1 MDSHTLIQALIYLGS
16 AALIVPIAVRLGL
29 GSVLGYL
36 IAGCIIGPWGLR
48 LVTDAESILHFAEI
62 GVVLMLFIIGLELDP
77 QRLWKLRAAVF
88 GGGALQMVIC
98 GGLLGLFCM
107 LLGLRWQ
114 VAELIGMTLALSST
128 AIAMQAMNERNLMM
142 TQMGRSAFAVL
153 LFQDIAA
160 IPLVAMI
167 PLLAASSASTT
178 MGAFALSAL
187 KVAGALVLVVLL
199 ALAVGGALLFAHNEI
214 SGNGRPGTEVT
225 VSIPQGSGVSV
236 IAQKLKDAGVIRSAY
251 LFRWYVGQKGAA
263 SKLQYGDFT
272 LQKSACS
279 YDAII
284 AVLSTYAKA
293 ETVRVTVPEGTTA
306 IAIAQKMEAAGLCS
320 AEDFL
325 KEANEGDFSEYT
337 FWQYV
342 PDDADAPDR
351 FMKCE
356 GYLFPETYE
365 FLKDDTVH
373 NYVATFYA
381 QFDAQITDEMYAELK
396 KQDMT
401 LPQLITL
408 ASFVQEEAGNS
419 QDSNVAQ
426 VFRNRLAADSP
437 YPRLQS
443 NTSSYIQSDS
453 DNNYLWN
460 WVAPYYGGWDHIPEN
475 IVAAYDT
482 YSCKGLP
489 AGPISNPGIAAI
501 RAALAPQPNEEAKDA
516 YFFVTDLKGS
526 YYYAR
531 TLSEHNAN
539 CQKAAQV
546 NKTVNTEK

>member
-1 MDSHTLIQALIYLGS
+1 MAQKHSH
-16 AALIVPIAVRLGL
+16 AAG
-29 GSVLGYL
+29 
-36 IAGCIIGPWGLR
+36 
-48 LVTDAESILHFAEI
+48 
-62 GVVLMLFIIGLELDP
+62 
-77 QRLWKLRAAVF
+77 KK
-88 GGGALQMVIC
+88 GGAWKIL
-98 GGLLGLFCM
+98 
-107 LLGLRWQ
+107 
-114 VAELIGMTLALSST
+114 
-128 AIAMQAMNERNLMM
+128 
-142 TQMGRSAFAVL
+142 
-153 LFQDIAA
+153 
-160 IPLVAMI
+160 
-167 PLLAASSASTT
+167 
-178 MGAFALSAL
+178 
-187 KVAGALVLVVLL
+187 LVLVVLL
-199 ALAVGGALLFAHNEI
+199 ALAAGAALLFARSEI
-214 SGNGRPGTEVT
+214 NGRTTDAEPVT
-225 VSIPQGSGVSV
+225 VSIQQGSGVSA
-236 IAQKLKDAGVIRSAY
+236 IAQKLKDAGVIRSTY
-251 LFRWYVGQKGAA
+251 LFRWYVGQKGTAA
-263 SKLQYGDFT
+263 KLQYGDFALT
-272 LQKSACS
+272 PGTG
-279 YDAII
+279 YDDLITA
-284 AVLSTYAKA
+284 LSTYAKA
-293 ETVRVTVPEGTTA
+293 ETVRVTIPEGTTA

-401 LPQLITL
+401 LPELITL

-426 VFRNRLAADSP
+426 VFRNRLAEGSP

-443 NTSSYIQSDS
+443 NTSSYIQSDA

-460 WVAPYYGGWDHIPEN
+460 WVAPYYGGWDNIPEN

-489 AGPISNPGIAAI
+489 AGPISNPGLAAI
-501 RAALAPQPNEEAKDA
+501 QAALDPQPDEDAKDA
-516 YFFVTDLKGS
+516 YFFVTDLKGN

-539 CQKAAQV
+539 CQTAADV
-546 NKTVNTEK
+546 NKTVG

>member
-1 MDSHTLIQALIYLGS
+1 MAQKHSH
-16 AALIVPIAVRLGL
+16 AAR
-29 GSVLGYL
+29 
-36 IAGCIIGPWGLR
+36 
-48 LVTDAESILHFAEI
+48 
-62 GVVLMLFIIGLELDP
+62 
-77 QRLWKLRAAVF
+77 KK
-88 GGGALQMVIC
+88 GGAWKIL
-98 GGLLGLFCM
+98 
-107 LLGLRWQ
+107 
-114 VAELIGMTLALSST
+114 
-128 AIAMQAMNERNLMM
+128 
-142 TQMGRSAFAVL
+142 
-153 LFQDIAA
+153 
-160 IPLVAMI
+160 
-167 PLLAASSASTT
+167 
-178 MGAFALSAL
+178 
-187 KVAGALVLVVLL
+187 LVLVVLL
-199 ALAVGGALLFAHNEI
+199 ALAAGAALLFARSEI
-214 SGNGRPGTEVT
+214 NGRTTDAEPVT
-225 VSIPQGSGVSV
+225 VSIQQGSGVSA

-251 LFRWYVGQKGAA
+251 LFRWYVGQKGTAA
-263 SKLQYGDFT
+263 KLQYGDFALT
-272 LQKSACS
+272 PGTG
-279 YDAII
+279 YDDLI
-284 AVLSTYAKA
+284 AALSTYAKA
-293 ETVRVTVPEGTTA
+293 ETVRVTIPEGTTA

-337 FWQYV
+337 FWQDV

-401 LPQLITL
+401 LPELITL

-426 VFRNRLAADSP
+426 VFRNRLAEGSP

-443 NTSSYIQSDS
+443 NTSSYIQSDA

-460 WVAPYYGGWDHIPEN
+460 WVAPYYGGWDNIPEN

-489 AGPISNPGIAAI
+489 AGPISNPGLAAI
-501 RAALAPQPNEEAKDA
+501 QAALDPQPDEDAKDA
-516 YFFVTDLKGS
+516 YFFVTDLKGN

-539 CQKAAQV
+539 CQKAAEV
-546 NKTVNTEK
+546 NKSVKG

>member
-1 MDSHTLIQALIYLGS
+1 MAHNDTH
-16 AALIVPIAVRLGL
+16 AAR
-29 GSVLGYL
+29 
-36 IAGCIIGPWGLR
+36 
-48 LVTDAESILHFAEI
+48 
-62 GVVLMLFIIGLELDP
+62 
-77 QRLWKLRAAVF
+77 KK
-88 GGGALQMVIC
+88 GGAGKIL
-98 GGLLGLFCM
+98 
-107 LLGLRWQ
+107 
-114 VAELIGMTLALSST
+114 
-128 AIAMQAMNERNLMM
+128 
-142 TQMGRSAFAVL
+142 
-153 LFQDIAA
+153 
-160 IPLVAMI
+160 
-167 PLLAASSASTT
+167 
-178 MGAFALSAL
+178 
-187 KVAGALVLVVLL
+187 LVVLL
-199 ALAVGGALLFAHNEI
+199 LILLAAGAAVLFARSEI
-214 SGNGRPGTEVT
+214 HGSSKPGTAVT
-225 VSIPQGSGVSV
+225 VSIQQGSGVAT
-236 IAQKLKDAGVIRSAY
+236 IANKLKDAGVIRSAY
-251 LFRWYVGQKGAA
+251 LFRWYVGEKGAA
-263 SKLQYGDFT
+263 AKLQYGDFELT
-272 LQKSACS
+272 TGSS
-279 YDAII
+279 YDALIST
-284 AVLSTYAKA
+284 LSQYAKA
-293 ETVRVTVPEGTTA
+293 ETVRVTIPEGTTA

-419 QDSNVAQ
+419 QDSNVSQ

-460 WVAPYYGGWDHIPEN
+460 WVAPYYGGWDNIPEN

>member
-1 MDSHTLIQALIYLGS
+1 MAQKHSH
-16 AALIVPIAVRLGL
+16 AAR
-29 GSVLGYL
+29 
-36 IAGCIIGPWGLR
+36 
-48 LVTDAESILHFAEI
+48 
-62 GVVLMLFIIGLELDP
+62 
-77 QRLWKLRAAVF
+77 KK
-88 GGGALQMVIC
+88 GGAWKIL
-98 GGLLGLFCM
+98 
-107 LLGLRWQ
+107 
-114 VAELIGMTLALSST
+114 
-128 AIAMQAMNERNLMM
+128 
-142 TQMGRSAFAVL
+142 
-153 LFQDIAA
+153 
-160 IPLVAMI
+160 
-167 PLLAASSASTT
+167 
-178 MGAFALSAL
+178 
-187 KVAGALVLVVLL
+187 LVLVVLL
-199 ALAVGGALLFAHNEI
+199 VLAAGAALLFARSEI
-214 SGNGRPGTEVT
+214 NGRTTDAEPVT
-225 VSIPQGSGVSV
+225 VSIQQGSGVSA

-251 LFRWYVGQKGAA
+251 LFRWYVGQKGTAA
-263 SKLQYGDFT
+263 KLQYGDFALT
-272 LQKSACS
+272 PGTG
-279 YDAII
+279 YDDLI
-284 AVLSTYAKA
+284 AALSTYAKA
-293 ETVRVTVPEGTTA
+293 ETVRVTIPEGTTA

-401 LPQLITL
+401 LPELITL

-426 VFRNRLAADSP
+426 VFRNRLAEGSP

-443 NTSSYIQSDS
+443 NTSSYVQSDA

-460 WVAPYYGGWDHIPEN
+460 WVAPYYGGWDNIPEN

-489 AGPISNPGIAAI
+489 AGPISNPGLAAI
-501 RAALAPQPNEEAKDA
+501 QAALDPQPDEDAKDA
-516 YFFVTDLKGS
+516 YFFVTDLKGN

-539 CQKAAQV
+539 CQKAAEV
-546 NKTVNTEK
+546 NKSVKG

>member
-1 MDSHTLIQALIYLGS
+1 MAQKSSQAARKKGG
-16 AALIVPIAVRLGL
+16 V
-29 GSVLGYL
+29 
-36 IAGCIIGPWGLR
+36 WK
-48 LVTDAESILHFAEI
+48 IL
-62 GVVLMLFIIGLELDP
+62 
-77 QRLWKLRAAVF
+77 
-88 GGGALQMVIC
+88 
-98 GGLLGLFCM
+98 
-107 LLGLRWQ
+107 
-114 VAELIGMTLALSST
+114 
-128 AIAMQAMNERNLMM
+128 
-142 TQMGRSAFAVL
+142 
-153 LFQDIAA
+153 
-160 IPLVAMI
+160 
-167 PLLAASSASTT
+167 
-178 MGAFALSAL
+178 
-187 KVAGALVLVVLL
+187 LVLVVLL
-199 ALAVGGALLFAHNEI
+199 ALAVGGALLFARNEI
-214 SGNGRPGTEVT
+214 SGNGRPGAEVT
-225 VSIPQGSGVSV
+225 VSIPQGSGVSA

-293 ETVRVTVPEGTTA
+293 ETVRVTIPEGTTA

-325 KEANEGDFSEYT
+325 KEANEGDFTKYT

-342 PDDADAPDR
+342 PDDAPDR

-356 GYLFPETYE
+356 GYLFPDTYE

-381 QFDAQITDEMYAELK
+381 QFDAQITEEMYAELE
-396 KQDMT
+396 KQAMT
-401 LPQLITL
+401 LPELITL

-426 VFRNRLAADSP
+426 VFRNRLADGSP

-443 NTSSYIQSDS
+443 NTSSHIQSDD

-460 WVAPYYGGWDHIPEN
+460 WVAPYYGGWDKIPEN

-482 YSCKGLP
+482 YSCTGLP
-489 AGPISNPGIAAI
+489 AGPISNPGLAAI
-501 RAALAPQPNEEAKDA
+501 KAALTPEPDEAAKNA

-526 YYYAR
+526 YYYAH

-539 CQKAAQV
+539 CKTAAAV
-546 NKTVNTEK
+546 NKSMNTEK

>member
-1 MDSHTLIQALIYLGS
+1 MAQKHSH
-16 AALIVPIAVRLGL
+16 AAR
-29 GSVLGYL
+29 
-36 IAGCIIGPWGLR
+36 
-48 LVTDAESILHFAEI
+48 
-62 GVVLMLFIIGLELDP
+62 
-77 QRLWKLRAAVF
+77 KK
-88 GGGALQMVIC
+88 GGAWKIL
-98 GGLLGLFCM
+98 
-107 LLGLRWQ
+107 
-114 VAELIGMTLALSST
+114 
-128 AIAMQAMNERNLMM
+128 
-142 TQMGRSAFAVL
+142 
-153 LFQDIAA
+153 
-160 IPLVAMI
+160 
-167 PLLAASSASTT
+167 
-178 MGAFALSAL
+178 
-187 KVAGALVLVVLL
+187 LVLVVLL
-199 ALAVGGALLFAHNEI
+199 ALAAGAALLFARSEI
-214 SGNGRPGTEVT
+214 NGRTTDAEPVT
-225 VSIPQGSGVSV
+225 VSIQQGSGVSA

-251 LFRWYVGQKGAA
+251 LFRWYVGQKGTAA
-263 SKLQYGDFT
+263 KLQYGDFALT
-272 LQKSACS
+272 PGTG
-279 YDAII
+279 YDDLI
-284 AVLSTYAKA
+284 AALSTYAKA
-293 ETVRVTVPEGTTA
+293 ETVRVTIPEGTTA

-401 LPQLITL
+401 LPELITL

-426 VFRNRLAADSP
+426 VFRNRLAEGSP

-443 NTSSYIQSDS
+443 NTSSYIQSDA

-460 WVAPYYGGWDHIPEN
+460 WVAPYYGGWDNIPEN

-489 AGPISNPGIAAI
+489 AGPISNPGLAAI
-501 RAALAPQPNEEAKDA
+501 QAALDPQPDEDAKDA
-516 YFFVTDLKGS
+516 YFFVTDLKGN

-539 CQKAAQV
+539 CQKAAEV
-546 NKTVNTEK
+546 NKSVKN

>member
-1 MDSHTLIQALIYLGS
+1 MAQKHSH
-16 AALIVPIAVRLGL
+16 AAR
-29 GSVLGYL
+29 
-36 IAGCIIGPWGLR
+36 
-48 LVTDAESILHFAEI
+48 
-62 GVVLMLFIIGLELDP
+62 
-77 QRLWKLRAAVF
+77 KK
-88 GGGALQMVIC
+88 GGAWKIL
-98 GGLLGLFCM
+98 
-107 LLGLRWQ
+107 
-114 VAELIGMTLALSST
+114 
-128 AIAMQAMNERNLMM
+128 
-142 TQMGRSAFAVL
+142 
-153 LFQDIAA
+153 
-160 IPLVAMI
+160 
-167 PLLAASSASTT
+167 
-178 MGAFALSAL
+178 
-187 KVAGALVLVVLL
+187 LVLVVLL
-199 ALAVGGALLFAHNEI
+199 ALAAGAALLFARSEI
-214 SGNGRPGTEVT
+214 NGRTTDAESVT
-225 VSIPQGSGVSV
+225 VSIQQGSGVSA

-251 LFRWYVGQKGAA
+251 LFRWYVGQKGTAA
-263 SKLQYGDFT
+263 KLQYGDFALT
-272 LQKSACS
+272 PGTG
-279 YDAII
+279 YDDLITA
-284 AVLSTYAKA
+284 LSTYAKA
-293 ETVRVTVPEGTTA
+293 ETVRVTIPEGTTA

-325 KEANEGDFSEYT
+325 KEANEGDFSAYT

-396 KQDMT
+396 KQEMT

-426 VFRNRLAADSP
+426 VFRNRLAEGSP

-443 NTSSYIQSDS
+443 NTSSYIQSDA

-460 WVAPYYGGWDHIPEN
+460 WVAPYYGGWDNIPEN

-489 AGPISNPGIAAI
+489 AGPISNPGLAAI
-501 RAALAPQPNEEAKDA
+501 QAALDPQPDEDAKDA
-516 YFFVTDLKGS
+516 YFFVTDLKGN

-539 CQKAAQV
+539 CQTAAEV
-546 NKTVNTEK
+546 NKSVKG

>member
-1 MDSHTLIQALIYLGS
+1 MAQKSSH
-16 AALIVPIAVRLGL
+16 AARKKGGV
-29 GSVLGYL
+29 
-36 IAGCIIGPWGLR
+36 WK
-48 LVTDAESILHFAEI
+48 IL
-62 GVVLMLFIIGLELDP
+62 
-77 QRLWKLRAAVF
+77 
-88 GGGALQMVIC
+88 
-98 GGLLGLFCM
+98 
-107 LLGLRWQ
+107 
-114 VAELIGMTLALSST
+114 
-128 AIAMQAMNERNLMM
+128 
-142 TQMGRSAFAVL
+142 
-153 LFQDIAA
+153 
-160 IPLVAMI
+160 
-167 PLLAASSASTT
+167 
-178 MGAFALSAL
+178 
-187 KVAGALVLVVLL
+187 LVVLL
-199 ALAVGGALLFAHNEI
+199 ALAVGGALLFARNEI
-214 SGNGRPGTEVT
+214 SGNGRPGAEVT
-225 VSIPQGSGVSV
+225 VSIPQGSGVSA

-293 ETVRVTVPEGTTA
+293 ETVRVTIPEGTTA

-325 KEANEGDFSEYT
+325 KEANEGDFSKYT

-342 PDDADAPDR
+342 PDDVDAPDR

-381 QFDAQITDEMYAELK
+381 QFDAQITEKMYAELE
-396 KQDMT
+396 KQAMT
-401 LPQLITL
+401 LPELITL

-426 VFRNRLAADSP
+426 VFRNRLADGSP

-443 NTSSYIQSDS
+443 NTSSHIQSDD

-460 WVAPYYGGWDHIPEN
+460 WVAPYYGGWDKIPEN

-482 YSCKGLP
+482 YSCTGLP
-489 AGPISNPGIAAI
+489 AGPISNPGLAAI
-501 RAALAPQPNEEAKDA
+501 KAALTPEPDEAAKNA

-526 YYYAR
+526 YYYAH

-539 CQKAAQV
+539 CKTAAAV
-546 NKTVNTEK
+546 NRSMNTEK

>member
-1 MDSHTLIQALIYLGS
+1 MAHKSSHS
-16 AALIVPIAVRLGL
+16 AP
-29 GSVLGYL
+29 S
-36 IAGCIIGPWGLR
+36 
-48 LVTDAESILHFAEI
+48 
-62 GVVLMLFIIGLELDP
+62 
-77 QRLWKLRAAVF
+77 K
-88 GGGALQMVIC
+88 GGALKIFLVI
-98 GGLLGLFCM
+98 LLL
-107 LLGLRWQ
+107 
-114 VAELIGMTLALSST
+114 
-128 AIAMQAMNERNLMM
+128 
-142 TQMGRSAFAVL
+142 AVL
-153 LFQDIAA
+153 A
-160 IPLVAMI
+160 
-167 PLLAASSASTT
+167 
-178 MGAFALSAL
+178 
-187 KVAGALVLVVLL
+187 AGA
-199 ALAVGGALLFAHNEI
+199 ALLFARSEI
-214 SGNGRPGTEVT
+214 NGSGKPGAEVT
-225 VSIPQGSGVSV
+225 VSIPQGSGVSA

-251 LFRWYVGQKGAA
+251 LFRWYVGQKGAV

-293 ETVRVTVPEGTTA
+293 ETVRVTIPEGTTA

-342 PDDADAPDR
+342 PDDAAAPDR

-381 QFDAQITDEMYAELK
+381 QFDAQITEEMYAELK
-396 KQDMT
+396 AQGMT
-401 LPQLITL
+401 LNELVTL
-408 ASFVQEEAGNS
+408 ASFVQEEAGNE

-426 VFRNRLAADSP
+426 VFRNRLAEGSP

-443 NTSSYIQSDS
+443 NTSSYIQSDA

-460 WVAPYYGGWDHIPEN
+460 WVAPYYGGWDNIPEN
-475 IVAAYDT
+475 IVSAYDT
-482 YSCKGLP
+482 YSCTGLP
-489 AGPISNPGIAAI
+489 AGPISNPGLAAI
-501 RAALAPQPNEEAKDA
+501 KAALHPEPDEDAKDA
-516 YFFVTDLKGS
+516 YFFVTDLMGN

-531 TLSEHNAN
+531 TLTEHNAN
-539 CQKAAQV
+539 CQTAANV
-546 NKTVNTEK
+546 NKSMN

>member
-1 MDSHTLIQALIYLGS
+1 MAQKSSH
-16 AALIVPIAVRLGL
+16 AARKKGGV
-29 GSVLGYL
+29 
-36 IAGCIIGPWGLR
+36 WK
-48 LVTDAESILHFAEI
+48 IL
-62 GVVLMLFIIGLELDP
+62 L
-77 QRLWKLRAAVF
+77 
-88 GGGALQMVIC
+88 
-98 GGLLGLFCM
+98 
-107 LLGLRWQ
+107 
-114 VAELIGMTLALSST
+114 
-128 AIAMQAMNERNLMM
+128 
-142 TQMGRSAFAVL
+142 
-153 LFQDIAA
+153 
-160 IPLVAMI
+160 
-167 PLLAASSASTT
+167 
-178 MGAFALSAL
+178 
-187 KVAGALVLVVLL
+187 VLL
-199 ALAVGGALLFAHNEI
+199 ALAVGGALLFARNEI
-214 SGNGRPGTEVT
+214 SGNGRPGAEVT
-225 VSIPQGSGVSV
+225 VSIPQGSGVST

-284 AVLSTYAKA
+284 AALSTYAKA
-293 ETVRVTVPEGTTA
+293 ETVRVTIPEGTTA

-325 KEANEGDFSEYT
+325 KEANEGDFSKYT

-342 PDDADAPDR
+342 PDDVDAPDR

-381 QFDAQITDEMYAELK
+381 QFDAQITEEMYAELE
-396 KQDMT
+396 KQAMT
-401 LPQLITL
+401 LPELITL

-426 VFRNRLAADSP
+426 VFRNRLADGSP

-443 NTSSYIQSDS
+443 NTSSHIQSDD

-460 WVAPYYGGWDHIPEN
+460 WVAPYYGGWDKIPEN

-482 YSCKGLP
+482 YSCTGLP
-489 AGPISNPGIAAI
+489 AGPISNPGLAAI
-501 RAALAPQPNEEAKDA
+501 KAALTPEPDEAAKNA

-526 YYYAR
+526 YYYAH

-539 CQKAAQV
+539 CKTAAAV
-546 NKTVNTEK
+546 NKSMNTEK

>member
-1 MDSHTLIQALIYLGS
+1 MAQKHSH
-16 AALIVPIAVRLGL
+16 AAR
-29 GSVLGYL
+29 
-36 IAGCIIGPWGLR
+36 
-48 LVTDAESILHFAEI
+48 
-62 GVVLMLFIIGLELDP
+62 
-77 QRLWKLRAAVF
+77 KK
-88 GGGALQMVIC
+88 GGAWKI
-98 GGLLGLFCM
+98 
-107 LLGLRWQ
+107 
-114 VAELIGMTLALSST
+114 
-128 AIAMQAMNERNLMM
+128 
-142 TQMGRSAFAVL
+142 
-153 LFQDIAA
+153 
-160 IPLVAMI
+160 
-167 PLLAASSASTT
+167 LLA
-178 MGAFALSAL
+178 
-187 KVAGALVLVVLL
+187 VVLL
-199 ALAVGGALLFAHNEI
+199 LVLAAGAAGVFAYNEI
-214 SGNGRPGTEVT
+214 HGNGKPGTEVT
-225 VSIPQGSGVSV
+225 VSIPQGSGVAS
-236 IAQKLKDAGVIRSAY
+236 IANRLKEAGVIRSAY
-251 LFRWYVGQKGAA
+251 LFRWYVGQKGTAA
-263 SKLQYGDFT
+263 KLQYGDFALT
-272 LQKSACS
+272 PGTG
-279 YDAII
+279 YDDLITA
-284 AVLSTYAKA
+284 LSTYAKA
-293 ETVRVTVPEGTTA
+293 ETVRVTIPEGTTA

-396 KQDMT
+396 KQEMT
-401 LPQLITL
+401 LPELITL

-426 VFRNRLAADSP
+426 VFRNRLAEGSP

-443 NTSSYIQSDS
+443 NTSSYIQSDA

-460 WVAPYYGGWDHIPEN
+460 WVAPYYGGWDNIPEN

-489 AGPISNPGIAAI
+489 AGPISNPGLAAI
-501 RAALAPQPNEEAKDA
+501 QAALDPQPNEDAKDA
-516 YFFVTDLKGS
+516 YFFVTDLKGN

-539 CQKAAQV
+539 CQTAADV
-546 NKTVNTEK
+546 NKTVG

>member
-1 MDSHTLIQALIYLGS
+1 MAQKHSH
-16 AALIVPIAVRLGL
+16 AAR
-29 GSVLGYL
+29 
-36 IAGCIIGPWGLR
+36 
-48 LVTDAESILHFAEI
+48 
-62 GVVLMLFIIGLELDP
+62 
-77 QRLWKLRAAVF
+77 KK
-88 GGGALQMVIC
+88 GGAWKIL
-98 GGLLGLFCM
+98 
-107 LLGLRWQ
+107 
-114 VAELIGMTLALSST
+114 
-128 AIAMQAMNERNLMM
+128 
-142 TQMGRSAFAVL
+142 
-153 LFQDIAA
+153 
-160 IPLVAMI
+160 
-167 PLLAASSASTT
+167 
-178 MGAFALSAL
+178 
-187 KVAGALVLVVLL
+187 LVLVVLL
-199 ALAVGGALLFAHNEI
+199 VLAAGAALLFARSEI
-214 SGNGRPGTEVT
+214 NGRTTDAEPVT
-225 VSIPQGSGVSV
+225 VSIQQGSGVSA

-251 LFRWYVGQKGAA
+251 LFRWYVGQKGTAA
-263 SKLQYGDFT
+263 KLQYGDFALT
-272 LQKSACS
+272 PGTGYGDL
-279 YDAII
+279 I
-284 AVLSTYAKA
+284 AALSTYAKA
-293 ETVRVTVPEGTTA
+293 ETVRVTIPEGTTA
-306 IAIAQKMEAAGLCS
+306 IAIAQKMEDAGLCS

-401 LPQLITL
+401 LPELITL

-426 VFRNRLAADSP
+426 VFRNRLAEGSP

-443 NTSSYIQSDS
+443 NTSSYIQSDA

-460 WVAPYYGGWDHIPEN
+460 WVAPYYGGWDNIPEN

-489 AGPISNPGIAAI
+489 AGPISNPGLAAI
-501 RAALAPQPNEEAKDA
+501 QAALDPQPDEDAKDA
-516 YFFVTDLKGS
+516 YFFVTDLKGN

-539 CQKAAQV
+539 CQKAAEV
-546 NKTVNTEK
+546 NKSVKG

>member
-1 MDSHTLIQALIYLGS
+1 MAQKHSH
-16 AALIVPIAVRLGL
+16 AAR
-29 GSVLGYL
+29 
-36 IAGCIIGPWGLR
+36 
-48 LVTDAESILHFAEI
+48 
-62 GVVLMLFIIGLELDP
+62 
-77 QRLWKLRAAVF
+77 KK
-88 GGGALQMVIC
+88 GGAWKIL
-98 GGLLGLFCM
+98 
-107 LLGLRWQ
+107 
-114 VAELIGMTLALSST
+114 
-128 AIAMQAMNERNLMM
+128 
-142 TQMGRSAFAVL
+142 
-153 LFQDIAA
+153 
-160 IPLVAMI
+160 
-167 PLLAASSASTT
+167 
-178 MGAFALSAL
+178 
-187 KVAGALVLVVLL
+187 LVLVVLL
-199 ALAVGGALLFAHNEI
+199 ALAAGAAGVFAYNEI
-214 SGNGRPGTEVT
+214 NGNGKPGAEVT
-225 VSIPQGSGVSV
+225 VSIQQGSGVSA

-251 LFRWYVGQKGAA
+251 LFRWYVGQKGTAA
-263 SKLQYGDFT
+263 KLQYGDFALT
-272 LQKSACS
+272 PGTG
-279 YDAII
+279 YDDLI
-284 AVLSTYAKA
+284 AALSTYAKA
-293 ETVRVTVPEGTTA
+293 ETVRVTIPEGTTA

-325 KEANEGDFSEYT
+325 KEANEGDFSAYT
-337 FWQYV
+337 FWQDV

-396 KQDMT
+396 KQEMT
-401 LPQLITL
+401 LPELITL

-426 VFRNRLAADSP
+426 VFRNRLAEGSP

-443 NTSSYIQSDS
+443 NTSSYIQSDA

-460 WVAPYYGGWDHIPEN
+460 WVAPYYGGWDNIPEN

-489 AGPISNPGIAAI
+489 AGPISNPGLAAI
-501 RAALAPQPNEEAKDA
+501 QAALDPDPDEEAKDA
-516 YFFVTDLKGS
+516 YFFVTDLKGN

-539 CQKAAQV
+539 CQKAAEV
-546 NKTVNTEK
+546 NKSVKG

>member
-1 MDSHTLIQALIYLGS
+1 MAQKHSH
-16 AALIVPIAVRLGL
+16 AAR
-29 GSVLGYL
+29 
-36 IAGCIIGPWGLR
+36 
-48 LVTDAESILHFAEI
+48 
-62 GVVLMLFIIGLELDP
+62 
-77 QRLWKLRAAVF
+77 KK
-88 GGGALQMVIC
+88 GGAWKIL
-98 GGLLGLFCM
+98 
-107 LLGLRWQ
+107 
-114 VAELIGMTLALSST
+114 
-128 AIAMQAMNERNLMM
+128 
-142 TQMGRSAFAVL
+142 
-153 LFQDIAA
+153 
-160 IPLVAMI
+160 
-167 PLLAASSASTT
+167 
-178 MGAFALSAL
+178 
-187 KVAGALVLVVLL
+187 LVLVVLL
-199 ALAVGGALLFAHNEI
+199 ALAAGAALLFAHNEI

-251 LFRWYVGQKGAA
+251 LFRWYVGQKGTAA
-263 SKLQYGDFT
+263 KLQYGDFALT
-272 LQKSACS
+272 PGTG
-279 YDAII
+279 YDDLI
-284 AVLSTYAKA
+284 AALSTYAKA
-293 ETVRVTVPEGTTA
+293 ETVRVTIPEGTTA

-401 LPQLITL
+401 LPELITL

-426 VFRNRLAADSP
+426 VFRNRLAEGSP

-443 NTSSYIQSDS
+443 NTSSHIQSDA

-460 WVAPYYGGWDHIPEN
+460 WVAPYYGGWDNIPEN

-489 AGPISNPGIAAI
+489 AGPISNPGLAAI
-501 RAALAPQPNEEAKDA
+501 QAALDPQPDEDAKDA
-516 YFFVTDLKGS
+516 YFFVTDLKGN

-539 CQKAAQV
+539 CQTAADV
-546 NKTVNTEK
+546 NKTVG

>member
-1 MDSHTLIQALIYLGS
+1 MAQKHSH
-16 AALIVPIAVRLGL
+16 AAR
-29 GSVLGYL
+29 
-36 IAGCIIGPWGLR
+36 
-48 LVTDAESILHFAEI
+48 
-62 GVVLMLFIIGLELDP
+62 
-77 QRLWKLRAAVF
+77 KK
-88 GGGALQMVIC
+88 GGAWKIL
-98 GGLLGLFCM
+98 
-107 LLGLRWQ
+107 
-114 VAELIGMTLALSST
+114 
-128 AIAMQAMNERNLMM
+128 
-142 TQMGRSAFAVL
+142 
-153 LFQDIAA
+153 
-160 IPLVAMI
+160 
-167 PLLAASSASTT
+167 
-178 MGAFALSAL
+178 
-187 KVAGALVLVVLL
+187 LVLVVLL
-199 ALAVGGALLFAHNEI
+199 ALAAGAALLFARSEI
-214 SGNGRPGTEVT
+214 NGRTTDAEPVT
-225 VSIPQGSGVSV
+225 VSIQQGSGVSA

-251 LFRWYVGQKGAA
+251 LFRWYVGQKGTAA
-263 SKLQYGDFT
+263 KLQYGDFALT
-272 LQKSACS
+272 PGTG
-279 YDAII
+279 YDDLITA
-284 AVLSTYAKA
+284 LSTYAKA
-293 ETVRVTVPEGTTA
+293 ETVRVTIPEGTTA

-426 VFRNRLAADSP
+426 VFRNRLAEGSP

-443 NTSSYIQSDS
+443 NTSSYIQSDA

-460 WVAPYYGGWDHIPEN
+460 WVAPYYGGWDNIPEN

-489 AGPISNPGIAAI
+489 AGPISNPGLAAI
-501 RAALAPQPNEEAKDA
+501 QAALDPQPDEDAKDA
-516 YFFVTDLKGS
+516 YFFVTDLKGN

-539 CQKAAQV
+539 CQKAAEV
-546 NKTVNTEK
+546 NKSVKG